1 MTTRDDRTPRRTPD
15 GTPRPVPRLLDALHR
30 FNAAHPWDHNARYHP
45 WLLRQLPRRFGS
57 ALDVG
62 CGSGDLVR
70 LLARR
75 ARAVRGVDAGAD
87 IVALARESTPA
98 AAPVAYTVAD
108 ASRGLPAGPYDVI
121 TCVAVLHH
129 LPFAETLSRFRRE
142 LAPGGTLVVVG
153 CARASGA
160 VDQVLGLTAVALNP
174 LLGWVKNRGRPAPR
188 PPASMTAR
196 TRDPE
201 MTFAEISRAARRLLP
216 GARLR
221 RRLFWRYTLVWR
233 APAGPE
239 GPAGQ

>member
-30 FNAAHPWDHNARYHP
+30 FNAAHPWDHNARYHS

-75 ARAVRGVDAGAD
+75 ARAVRGVDADAD

-129 LPFAETLSRFRRE
+129 LPFAETLARFRRE
-142 LAPGGTLVVVG
+142 LAPGGTLAVVG

-174 LLGWVKNRGRPAPR
+174 LLGWVKNRGRAAPR
-188 PPASMTAR
+188 PPPAHYA
-196 TRDPE
+196 P
-201 MTFAEISRAARRLLP
+201 P
-216 GARLR
+216 PPPR
-221 RRLFWRYTLVWR
+221 RRGGFTSPPTPPRPPPHPT
-233 APAGPE
+233 AP
-239 GPAGQ
+239 GPA